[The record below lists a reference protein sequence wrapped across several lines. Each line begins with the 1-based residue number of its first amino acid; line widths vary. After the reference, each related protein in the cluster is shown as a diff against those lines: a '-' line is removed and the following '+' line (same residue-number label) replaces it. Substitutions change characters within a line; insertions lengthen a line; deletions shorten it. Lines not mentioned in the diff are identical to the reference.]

1 MDNLYSQ
8 RIINA
13 NNLFSDHFL
22 DAKMLY
28 LYCFNQLPSVNYI
41 HGINAEKAFAVFKEK
56 FSNRIVRIHQY
67 QWYKGRRKE
76 YQFNVTLAIMDNESV
91 VEFDRNYCEIWH
103 NGTQPE
109 FIRELTDTV
118 YRFRERNKRE
128 PLEINLIVSANRRLE
143 LKPMEIRRTKLD
155 LGLFYNEDFTGVDQL
170 IRKRLGKKK
179 DKGIVLLHGLPGT
192 GKTTYLRYLISK
204 IRKQVLFLS
213 PSLASDLMNPDFIQ
227 LLVDNPDTV
236 LIIEDAE
243 NVIMDRKRNAGS
255 SVSNLLNISDGL
267 LADFLNIQV
276 VCTFNNS
283 LTLIDEALMRKG
295 RLIAKYEFGKLSVD
309 KAQRL
314 SDHLGFKTV
323 INKAMTVAEI
333 TNQHEKQQDALRMEV
348 IGFRRHHLER
358 EPELA

>member
-8 RIINA
+8 RVINA
-13 NNLFSDHFL
+13 NSLFSNHFL

-28 LYCFNQLPSVNYI
+28 LYCFNQLPSVNYVN
-41 HGINAEKAFAVFKEK
+41 GIDAERAFGAFREK
-56 FSNRIVRIHQY
+56 FSDRIVKVHRY
-67 QWYKGRRKE
+67 QWYKDKRKD
-76 YQFNVTLAIMDNESV
+76 YQFSRTLVVMDNESV
-91 VEFDRNYCEIWH
+91 VEFDRSYCEVWH
-103 NGTQPE
+103 NGTQQE
-109 FIRELTDTV
+109 FIDEVTATV

-128 PLEINLIVSANRRLE
+128 PLEINLIVNANDYLD
-143 LKPMEIRRTKLD
+143 LKPMEIKRTKLD
-155 LGLFYNEDFTGVDQL
+155 LDLFYNDEFKEVDQL

-204 IRKQVLFLS
+204 IRKRVLFLS
-213 PSLASDLMNPDFIQ
+213 PSLAGKLTNPDFIE

-243 NVIMDRKRNAGS
+243 NVIMDRKLNGSS

-295 RLIAKYEFGKLSVD
+295 RLIAKYEFGKLSVA

-314 SDHLGFKTV
+314 SDHLEFKTV
-323 INKAMTVAEI
+323 INKPMTVAEI
-333 TNQHEKQQDALRMEV
+333 VNQHEKQQVAPRMEV
-348 IGFRRHHLER
+348 IGFRRHHLETQ
-358 EPELA
+358 PELA